1 VGLEESWIK
10 TRPELLA
17 PALCGC
23 TGRRL
28 LRARHLAFSASLGLL
43 RAPHRPPRAGHR
55 FDSAPNPCAPRRSRI
70 SPLSP
75 RCARAGHGSPRA
87 TDRSVVQ
94 HLELRTAHG
103 SLRTRHLVLHA
114 VNGLLHSRHLAPC
127 TALGLL
133 RARYLALGAGL
144 RISPY
149 SDTLRPAC
157 RSRIA
162 PCSAL

>member
-1 VGLEESWIK
+1 L
-10 TRPELLA
+10 T
-17 PALCGC
+17 
-23 TGRRL
+23 
-28 LRARHLAFSASLGLL
+28 FSASCRFL
-43 RAPHRPPRAGHR
+43 RTPLRLPCAGHR
-55 FDSAPNPCAPRRSRI
+55 FDSVPNPCALHQLRI
-70 SPLSP
+70 APLSTP
-75 RCARAGHGSPRA
+75 CARAGHGSPRA

-94 HLELRTAHG
+94 HLELRTARG

-133 RARYLALGAGL
+133 RARYLALRAGL

-157 RSRIA
+157 WPRIA
-162 PCSAL
+162 PCSSL